1 MIFSDHGFTSFE
13 RAVSINRWLVENG
26 FMILIDEY
34 DGNDEGALFKFVD
47 WSKTKAYSAGFAG
60 IYINFKGRE
69 GQGIV
74 EESEKEEIVN
84 DIIKKLEDFKDPKNN
99 KKVVTHA
106 YKKEEIYHGDYVKN
120 APDIVIGFEPGYRMS
135 WQSAIGGLT
144 PEPIIDN
151 LKRWNGDHI
160 VDPLHVPGVLFTN
173 FKVNNGNPGLMDIAP
188 TILNILKIDV
198 PEEIDGKSLI

>member
-1 MIFSDHGFTSFE
+1 E

-26 FMILIDEY
+26 FMILTDEY

-47 WSKTKAYSAGFAG
+47 WSKTKAYSIGFAG
-60 IYINFKGRE
+60 IYINLKGRE

-74 EESEKEEIVN
+74 KEAEKEEIVS
-84 DIIKKLEDFKDPKNN
+84 DIIKKLENFKDPKNN
-99 KKVVTHA
+99 QKVITHA
-106 YKKEEIYHGDYVKN
+106 YKREEIYHGDYVKN

-144 PEPIIDN
+144 PEIVIDN

-173 FKVNNGNPGLMDIAP
+173 FKIDNENPSLLDIAP
-188 TILNILKIDV
+188 TVFEILKIEIPKDV
-198 PEEIDGKSLI
+198 DGKSLI